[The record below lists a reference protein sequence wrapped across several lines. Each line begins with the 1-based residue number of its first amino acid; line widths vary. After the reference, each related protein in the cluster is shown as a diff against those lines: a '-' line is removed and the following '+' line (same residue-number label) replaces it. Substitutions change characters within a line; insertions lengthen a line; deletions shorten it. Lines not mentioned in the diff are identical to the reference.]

1 MKSCKLV
8 FLFMLIFFI
17 QSCSRVEY
25 VYVERP
31 KVPITCHETV
41 KTPLDL
47 AKCLEVYKEHYKSR

>member
-1 MKSCKLV
+1 
-8 FLFMLIFFI
+8 MLIFFI